1 MGGHSTFQFTK
12 IVEKMSRGE
21 SKINASL
28 KAFGNDMMAP
38 ITAHFNQ
45 ITKKRKRSMVGQLA
59 GRVKKKATV
68 LSTSM
73 KNSHFDNTNSVSNSK
88 DTFISMNFKFWYP
101 KHKINIHLGIKR
113 LDTIAND
120 STTNISRHR
129 VSFNMNQLD
138 KKGENDQHV
147 LANLSS
153 IMPKKMSNTSGSKV
167 LTLRLLK

>member
-12 IVEKMSRGE
+12 IVEKMSRSE

-38 ITAHFNQ
+38 ITAHFDQN
-45 ITKKRKRSMVGQLA
+45 TKKRKRSKVGQLA
-59 GRVKKKATV
+59 GRVKKKAVV

-73 KNSHFDNTNSVSNSK
+73 KNSHFDNTSSVSDGK
-88 DTFISMNFKFWYP
+88 ATFISMNFKFWYP
-101 KHKINIHLGIKR
+101 KPKINIHVGIKR

-120 STTNISRHR
+120 STTNVSRHR

-138 KKGENDQHV
+138 QKGKNDQHG
-147 LANLSS
+147 LANL
-153 IMPKKMSNTSGSKV
+153 PKKMSNTSNSKV

>member
-45 ITKKRKRSMVGQLA
+45 ITKKHKRSMVGQLA

-73 KNSHFDNTNSVSNSK
+73 KNSHFDNTKTPLYLWISNF
-88 DTFISMNFKFWYP
+88 DTLNIKSIFI
-101 KHKINIHLGIKR
+101 
-113 LDTIAND
+113 
-120 STTNISRHR
+120 
-129 VSFNMNQLD
+129 
-138 KKGENDQHV
+138 
-147 LANLSS
+147 
-153 IMPKKMSNTSGSKV
+153 
-167 LTLRLLK
+167 